1 MVDVSVAVVIDSP
14 VPPGETTMP
23 PRKLTY
29 REIADD
35 IAARIRSGE
44 QGYGPGDQLPSY
56 TEVARL
62 YSVSVSTASRAI
74 GLLHDRG
81 LVESIVG
88 RGVYV
93 RTDQPS

>member
-1 MVDVSVAVVIDSP
+1 
-14 VPPGETTMP
+14 MP

-35 IAARIRSGE
+35 LASRIRNGESGYE
-44 QGYGPGDQLPSY
+44 PGDQLPSY
-56 TEVARL
+56 TRLAEL
-62 YSVSVSTASRAI
+62 YSVSVSTASRAV

-88 RGVYV
+88 RGVFV
-93 RTDQPS
+93 RSDG